1 MTAPPRFSPPRIE
14 PVRRGA
20 GPLWSVMIPTYNG
33 AARIEGALTSV
44 LAQDPGPEAMQIEVV
59 DDGSTEGD
67 TEAVVR
73 RHGGGRIAF
82 HRQPRN
88 VGHSANFNTCI
99 ERARGEIVHILHDDD
114 AVRPGFYAALGPA
127 LRDHP
132 EVGAGFARTIYADAD
147 GHWRGFSPVERPTSG
162 VIDDWLL
169 RIASGQRV
177 TTPSFVVR
185 RSTYEAVGGFGV
197 PTYGEDW
204 EMWIRIAT
212 RFPVWFEPEPL
223 AIYRMERPGSLSGDV
238 RGTVGPARYML
249 DVADVVAS
257 YLPTYLGPERAEV
270 ALARARRMYA
280 RWAVAAAFDLARAR
294 HRREASTALALA
306 WRATDATSFA
316 KAVARNIIAARFGG
330 SVTAT

>member
-1 MTAPPRFSPPRIE
+1 MTAPLRFSPPRIE
-14 PVRRGA
+14 PRRA
-20 GPLWSVMIPTYNG
+20 GGGPFWSVMIPTYNG
-33 AARIEGALTSV
+33 ADRIEGALASV
-44 LAQDPGPEAMQIEVV
+44 LAQDPGPAAMQIEVV
-59 DDGSTEGD
+59 DDGSASSD

-73 RHGGGRIAF
+73 RLGGERVAF

-99 ERARGEIVHILHDDD
+99 ERARGEVVHILHDDD
-114 AVRPGFYAALGPA
+114 AVRPGFYAALEPA
-127 LRDHP
+127 LREQP
-132 EVGAGFARTIYADAD
+132 EVGAAFVRTIYADAD
-147 GHWRGFSPVERPTSG
+147 GSWRAFSPVERPTPG
-162 VIDDWLL
+162 VIEDWLQ

-238 RGTVGPARYML
+238 RGTAGPARYML
-249 DVADVVAS
+249 EVTDVVAS
-257 YLPTYLGPERAEV
+257 YLPTYLGPEGSDA

-280 RWAVAAAFDLARAR
+280 RWAVTAAFELARAR
-294 HRREASTALALA
+294 HRREASAALRTAWQATDPMTVVKAIGRNALA
-306 WRATDATSFA
+306 T
-316 KAVARNIIAARFGG
+316 RFGG
-330 SVTAT
+330 SVQAP

>member
-1 MTAPPRFSPPRIE
+1 MTAPLPFTPPRIA
-14 PVRRGA
+14 PLRRGD
-20 GPLWSVMIPTYNG
+20 GPFWSVMIPTYNG
-33 AARIEGALTSV
+33 AARIEGALASV
-44 LAQDPGPEAMQIEVV
+44 LAQDPGPESMQIEVV

-73 RHGGGRIAF
+73 RLGGDRVAF

-99 ERARGEIVHILHDDD
+99 ERARGDTVHILHDDD
-114 AVRPGFYAALGPA
+114 AVRPGFYAALEPP

-132 EVGAGFARTIYADAD
+132 EVGAAFVRTIYAEAD
-147 GHWRGFSPVERPTSG
+147 GSWRAFSPVERATAG
-162 VIDDWLL
+162 VIDDWLQ

-238 RGTVGPARYML
+238 RGTAGPARCML

-257 YLPTYLGPERAEV
+257 YLPTYLGAEGSEA

-280 RWAVAAAFDLARAR
+280 RWAVTAAFELARAR
-294 HRREASTALALA
+294 HRREASDALRTA
-306 WRATDATSFA
+306 WRATDPVTVA
-316 KAVARNIIAARFGG
+316 KAIGRNVLASRFGG
-330 SVTAT
+330 SVKVP

>member
-1 MTAPPRFSPPRIE
+1 MTESPRFSPPRIE
-14 PVRRGA
+14 PIPRGA
-20 GPLWSVMIPTYNG
+20 SPFWSVMIPSYNG
-33 AARIEGALTSV
+33 AGRIEGALASV
-44 LAQDPGPEAMQIEVV
+44 LAQDPGPGTMQIEVV
-59 DDGSTEGD
+59 DDASTEGD

-73 RHGGGRIAF
+73 RLGSDRVEY

-99 ERARGEIVHILHDDD
+99 ERARGEVVHILHDDD
-114 AVRPGFYAALGPA
+114 WVRPGFYAALTPP

-132 EVGAGFARTIYADAD
+132 EVGAAFVRTIYAEAD
-147 GHWRGFSPVERPTSG
+147 GHWHSFSPVERPTPG

-197 PTYGEDW
+197 STYGEDW

-223 AIYRMERPGSLSGDV
+223 AVYRMYRPGSLSGDV
-238 RGTVGPARYML
+238 KGTIGPARYML
-249 DVADVVAS
+249 DVTDVVAS
-257 YLPTYLGPERAEV
+257 YLPTYLDQEHAEA

-294 HRREASTALALA
+294 HRKEAYEALALA
-306 WRATDATSFA
+306 WRATDAMSFA
-316 KAVARNIIAARFGG
+316 KAVARSALAVRFGG
-330 SVTAT
+330 AVAAA

>member
-1 MTAPPRFSPPRIE
+1 MTAPFRFSPARIE
-14 PVRRGA
+14 PLGRSD
-20 GPLWSVMIPTYNG
+20 GPFWSVMIPSYNG
-33 AARIEGALTSV
+33 ADRIEAALASV
-44 LAQDPGPEAMQIEVV
+44 LAQDPGPGAMQIEVV

-73 RHGGGRIAF
+73 RLGGDRVSY

-99 ERARGEIVHILHDDD
+99 ERARGEVVHILHDDD
-114 AVRPGFYAALGPA
+114 AVRPGFYAALDPA
-127 LRDHP
+127 LRGRP
-132 EVGAGFARTIYADAD
+132 EVGAAFVRTIYADAD
-147 GHWRGFSPVERPTSG
+147 GHWRAFSPVERPVAG

-185 RSTYEAVGGFGV
+185 RSTYETVGGFGV

-204 EMWIRIAT
+204 EMWVRIAT

-238 RGTVGPARYML
+238 RGTTGPARYML
-249 DVADVVAS
+249 DVTDVVAS
-257 YLPTYLGPERAEV
+257 YLPTYLGPTRADA

-280 RWAVAAAFDLARAR
+280 RWAVTAAFDLARAR
-294 HRREASTALALA
+294 QHRGALDALRIA
-306 WRATDATSFA
+306 WRATDPTTVA
-316 KAVARNIIAARFGG
+316 KAIARNALAARFGG
-330 SVTAT
+330 SVRAT

>member
-1 MTAPPRFSPPRIE
+1 MTAPHRFSPPRIE
-14 PVRRGA
+14 PLRRND

-33 AARIEGALTSV
+33 AARIEGALASV
-44 LAQDPGPEAMQIEVV
+44 LAQDPGPGTMQIEVV

-67 TEAVVR
+67 AETVVR
-73 RHGGGRIAF
+73 RLGGDRVTY

-99 ERARGEIVHILHDDD
+99 ERARGEVVHILHDDD
-114 AVRPGFYAALGPA
+114 AVRQGFYAALGPA
-127 LRDHP
+127 LCDHP
-132 EVGAGFARTIYADAD
+132 EVGAAFVRTIYADAD
-147 GHWRGFSPVERPTSG
+147 GHWRAFSPVERPTAG
-162 VIDDWLL
+162 VVDDWLL

-204 EMWIRIAT
+204 EMWIRIAA

-223 AIYRMERPGSLSGDV
+223 AVYRMERPGSLSGDV
-238 RGTVGPARYML
+238 MGTAGPARYML
-249 DVADVVAS
+249 DVTDVVAS
-257 YLPTYLGPERAEV
+257 YLPTYLGPERAEA

-294 HRREASTALALA
+294 HRREAYGALALA

-316 KAVARNIIAARFGG
+316 KAVARNTLAARFGG